1 MGAVWLK
8 AKPFWGE
15 EFSFHWLWSVSTAW
29 IGHWSINLMMKGSH
43 RGSCRGSF
51 PGINWSLL
59 CSVEH
64 LSEAPRKTHHKPQGT
79 ETRGK
84 GAFSGFSG
92 VSKSFMPKKGIIP
105 SVTQY
110 SLNYSRGT
118 QPHEKGAAFLFGLE
132 FWCFFRNNHGFW
144 GLLVFLKIIFT
155 SWPFLLENSFHERL
169 EIKGRREACEIW
181 RTGGEVLLLFFPEGN
196 KAEPNQPNSLEK
208 QTFIAHQLVLN
219 ELHPPG
225 PGAGGSL
232 AGTVSFLP
240 VCGNCSPFVTA
251 PPATVTQHLLRAH
264 LMVMKFLL
272 TMIKFHKAPEDN
284 LRCAGAENETFGL
297 VH

>member
-15 EFSFHWLWSVSTAW
+15 EFSFHWLWSVSRAW

-92 VSKSFMPKKGIIP
+92 VLKSFMPKKGIIP

-118 QPHEKGAAFLFGLE
+118 QPHEKGAFFGLE
-132 FWCFFRNNHGFW
+132 FWCFFKNTGFW
-144 GLLVFLKIIFT
+144 VFLVFLKIFFT
-155 SWPFLLENSFHERL
+155 FWPFLLENSFHERL

-181 RTGGEVLLLFFPEGN
+181 RTGGEVLLLFFSRRKQSGT
-196 KAEPNQPNSLEK
+196 QPNK
-208 QTFIAHQLVLN
+208 QPRKANIYS
-219 ELHPPG
+219 PPI
-225 PGAGGSL
+225 
-232 AGTVSFLP
+232 
-240 VCGNCSPFVTA
+240 SP
-251 PPATVTQHLLRAH
+251 
-264 LMVMKFLL
+264 
-272 TMIKFHKAPEDN
+272 
-284 LRCAGAENETFGL
+284 
-297 VH
+297 